1 MADDGDDLLNQLDAH
16 LATPSQ
22 AWLFGAGISKGAG
35 IPLMVALTARIR
47 VMANGTAHQAVLDAL
62 FAELPKSAH
71 IEHLLSHLG
80 DYAALAERAKLTDVS
95 VGGTKIQVGA
105 LTETHKAVVG
115 WIAETVRWGFRAAQ
129 GGAPEEIGTSGKS
142 IVKIDEHKAFAQA
155 LFKTTQAGLSDR
167 RGAVRLFST
176 NYDTLLEDALA
187 LCGVSCWDG
196 FSGGAVAFRNFSF
209 GEAEP
214 VSAHRAHVIKLH
226 GSSDWRLGDDGRVW
240 RVRDGDTYPEKAST
254 VYIYPQSTKYVATQR
269 DPFAAQFDLLR
280 RTLSTHGD
288 NVLVACGYS
297 FGDEHINQELEIA
310 LGAPDNRT
318 TLVVFL
324 YEGAGL
330 PDCIARWRNAPWAK
344 RLYIVTEKAIYVGT
358 TGPFHS
364 ANPGKTHEW
373 WTFSGVTRMLKDGAK
388 GCL

>member
-1 MADDGDDLLNQLDAH
+1 MVDESDDLLNQLDSH
-16 LATPSQ
+16 LAMPCQ
-22 AWLFGAGISKGAG
+22 AWLFGAGVSKGAG
-35 IPLMVALTARIR
+35 IPLMVALTARVR
-47 VMANGTAHQAVLDAL
+47 AMANGTVHRVVLDAL
-62 FAELPKSAH
+62 FAELPAAAH

-95 VGGTKIQVGA
+95 IGGTSVKAVA
-105 LTETHKAVVG
+105 LTSAHKAVVG
-115 WIAETVRWGFRAAQ
+115 WIAETVRWGYRAAQ
-129 GGAPEEIGTSGKS
+129 GSAQEEVGASGKS
-142 IVKIDEHKAFAQA
+142 IVKIDEHKAFIQA
-155 LFKTTQAGLSDR
+155 LFNTTQAGLADR

-214 VSAHRAHVIKLH
+214 VVAHRAHVIKLH
-226 GSSDWRLGDDGRVW
+226 GSSDWRLGEDGRVW

-254 VYIYPQSTKYVATQR
+254 VYIHPQSTKYVATQR

-280 RTLSTHGD
+280 RTLATHSD
-288 NVLVACGYS
+288 NVLAVCGYS

-310 LGAPDNRT
+310 LAAPDNRT

-324 YEGAGL
+324 YEDSGW
-330 PDCIARWRNAPWAK
+330 PDCITKWRHSAWQK
-344 RLYIVTEKAIYVGT
+344 RVYIVTQKAMYVGS

-364 ANPGKTHEW
+364 AATGKTHDW
-373 WTFSGVTRMLKDGAK
+373 WTFSGVTKMLQDGAK